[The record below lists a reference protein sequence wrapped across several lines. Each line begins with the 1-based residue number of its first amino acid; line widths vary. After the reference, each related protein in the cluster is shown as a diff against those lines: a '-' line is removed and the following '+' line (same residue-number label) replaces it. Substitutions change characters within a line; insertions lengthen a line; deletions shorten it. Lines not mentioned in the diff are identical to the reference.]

1 MRPLLGLSLF
11 ALLAVH
17 CGSSSQETPPSA
29 VTDAGAPGTGSG
41 VVTPSAGGTVR
52 TADGRVTIDVP
63 PGAVPGDTVITITP
77 STSYF
82 DDGAVVPGTV
92 YDFAPDGIL
101 FAAPVTMTIAYDPA
115 RIPAGIDEADLRIH
129 KAHPSSWSE
138 IAGGALDAGAHL
150 ARAEV
155 SSFSSYGVRS
165 RRGPA
170 SQLDASTDAPAEASS
185 DGGADGGGA
194 PVGAFVAASGFTT
207 AVGGLRISGAHLY
220 WSGFSLGTGAGIKR
234 MPLAG
239 GAVEDVVTAHP
250 EPIWG
255 AAEVGGKIL
264 FADDER
270 VIYSVA
276 LGGGTPVLHAAAT
289 SFSSDGDL
297 VSDGTSLYWAGGDN
311 ETDASIARTSATASS
326 CAARTVLGTA
336 CAQTP
341 LCDPGER
348 TMACTDQGADAVLTC
363 CAGLETFA
371 LRRSADFPLS
381 RARRMVLDG
390 GYAYWTES
398 STAQAWVL
406 RKALAGGDVE
416 VVATE
421 VVQNN
426 AANTFQ
432 TLAVA
437 GGRVYWSRPLSG
449 SRALLSAPVTGGAPR
464 KEASGEAWQV
474 HADGTHVYFSGEVE
488 QTAGV
493 LAQGIFRVPIAGGT
507 VEQVARAEG
516 GAPTSLRTDFA
527 ITATHV
533 YYFEQDGSG
542 TALKRVVR

>member
-1 MRPLLGLSLF
+1 MRPLLGLSLI

-17 CGSSSQETPPSA
+17 CGSSSQETPPSS

-41 VVTPSAGGTVR
+41 VVTPSAGGTVK

-63 PGAVPGDTVITITP
+63 PGAVPADTVITITP

-92 YDFAPDGIL
+92 YDFSPDGIV
-101 FAAPVTMTIAYDPA
+101 FGAPVTMTIAYDPA

-170 SQLDASTDAPAEASS
+170 SQVDASTDAPVEASS
-185 DGGADGGGA
+185 DGGGA
-194 PVGAFVAASGFTT
+194 PVGTFVAASGFTT
-207 AVGGLRISGAHLY
+207 AVGGIRVSGAHLY

-239 GAVEDVVTAHP
+239 GAIEDVVTAHP

-255 AAEVGGKIL
+255 AAEVGGKLL
-264 FADDER
+264 FADDAH
-270 VIYSVA
+270 VIYSVT
-276 LGGGTPVLHAAAT
+276 LGGAPVLHAASD
-289 SFSSDGDL
+289 SFASDGDL
-297 VSDGTSLYWAGGDN
+297 VSDGTSLYWAGLDN

-326 CAARTVLGTA
+326 CTQRAVLGVA

-341 LCDPGER
+341 SCDPGER
-348 TMACTDQGADAVLTC
+348 TMACTDQGPDALLTC
-363 CAGLETFA
+363 CAALETFA
-371 LRRSADFPLS
+371 LRRSQDFPLS

-390 GYAYWTES
+390 GYAYWTEN

-416 VVATE
+416 VIATE

-426 AANTFQ
+426 GANTFQ

-464 KEASGEAWQV
+464 KEASGEAWEV
-474 HADGTHVYFSGEVE
+474 GADGTHVYFSGELE

-493 LAQGIFRVPIAGGT
+493 LAQGIFRVPIAGGP
-507 VEQVARAEG
+507 VQQVARAEG

-533 YYFEQDGSG
+533 YYFEQVGSG
-542 TALKRVVR
+542 VALKRVPR